1 MIFGTVYKAMENI
14 KIFIKKEPV
23 LIISFLL
30 AVGSAFVFKPSTEY
44 LGYIDFRTLALL
56 FCLMA
61 VMAGLGRLGV
71 FRIFAEKLLKGVGS
85 VRALTLVLS
94 LLCFFSAM
102 LITNDVALITFV
114 PFTVEA
120 LHLSGKKEKLIP
132 IVVLET
138 VAANLG
144 SMLTPIGNPQN
155 LYLFSAFEMGMSDFV
170 RAVLPY
176 TVLSLVLVV
185 LFAMFAGNEKTENT
199 AQSQKT
205 EIPAVKISVY
215 AILFAVSLLTVFKVI
230 PYPVTLA
237 VTIAA
242 VLAFDRKTL
251 LNVDY
256 SLLLTFVFLFVFI
269 GNLGNVAPVSNF
281 LKKIVVGN
289 EVLAGIAASQVFSNV
304 PAALL
309 LSGFTDNAKA
319 LLVGVN
325 LGSLGTL
332 IASMASLISFKL
344 AVKENVKSG
353 RYILVFT
360 AVNLI
365 FLAANIGLWLIIR

>member
-1 MIFGTVYKAMENI
+1 MEKI
-14 KIFIKKEPV
+14 KNFCKNEPV

-30 AVGSAFVFKPSTEY
+30 AIGSAFAVRPSAAY

-71 FRIFAEKLLKGVGS
+71 FRILAGKLLSGVGS
-85 VRALTLVLS
+85 VRALTLILS

-120 LHLSGKKEKLIP
+120 LKISGKKEKLIP

-155 LYLFSAFEMGMSDFV
+155 LYLFSAFEMTVGDFV
-170 RAVLPY
+170 SAVLPY

-185 LFAMFAGNEKTENT
+185 AFAMFSGKEKTQAPAAEENAGPDTLRT
-199 AQSQKT
+199 A
-205 EIPAVKISVY
+205 VY
-215 AILFAVSLLTVFKVI
+215 AVLFAVSLLTVFKVI

-237 VTIAA
+237 VTVAA
-242 VLAFDRKTL
+242 VLLFDRKTL
-251 LNVDY
+251 IGIDY

-269 GNLGNVAPVSNF
+269 GNLGNIPPVSNF
-281 LKKIVVGN
+281 LRGIVSGN
-289 EVLAGIAASQVFSNV
+289 EVLAGVAASQVFSNV

-309 LSGFTDNAKA
+309 LSGFTENARD
-319 LLVGVN
+319 LLIGVN
-325 LGSLGTL
+325 LGGLGTL

-344 AVKENVKSG
+344 AVKENIKAG
-353 RYILVFT
+353 KYLLVFT
-360 AVNLI
+360 AVNIL
-365 FLAANIGLWLIIR
+365 FLAANLILWIIIK